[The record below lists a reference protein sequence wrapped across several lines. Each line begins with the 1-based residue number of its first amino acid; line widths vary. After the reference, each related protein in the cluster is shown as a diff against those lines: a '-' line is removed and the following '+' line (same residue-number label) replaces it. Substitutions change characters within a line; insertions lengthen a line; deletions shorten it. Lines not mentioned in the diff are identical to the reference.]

1 MTRRTSIAPARL
13 DGLSWLAIG
22 LTVLVVLITWIA
34 TAAPAMAQTESDGLG
49 DELHPPTRYETSES
63 QGVFP
68 AGRYDIGCHNGGFFG
83 DISCATLGTA
93 TNLVFSAGKHMVGL
107 SVWLLEAAVGFT
119 VEESLSDAA
128 TAIAD
133 ILDARVLGPI
143 GLAQLGLVVS
153 ALYMG
158 WQFARGRVGFG
169 AGEFALSLVVLAV
182 LIHVSS
188 GVGFGRTVT
197 GAVEAT
203 SGLASEVV
211 SLAADTESSDVAGR
225 VGTALVAGF
234 VRDPYDTI
242 AWGRPLTGT
251 ACEGARNQ
259 VLAAGPHGNDDNPRQ
274 AMTDAGCTAEAVFN
288 ARASADR
295 LVGALLHML
304 ATIAAL
310 VLLVVTAFTLV
321 VAKGLSLLLV
331 ALLPIALHAGVFPGA
346 GRSLLWHWVSA
357 LVRVIAL
364 ILAMGVFLALLVAG
378 LTGLLA
384 LSQGLWERFLLVV
397 FFMAVMWV
405 GRRQLVDTSGRF
417 ADSTLHRLDAARLGG
432 GHGAA
437 WVRPYQA
444 GGLTGLGVTRTIRE
458 SNSDYPTIPSR
469 ASTGMSQAGQLASVV
484 RWARRT
490 G

>member
-1 MTRRTSIAPARL
+1 L
-13 DGLSWLAIG
+13 DGISWLVAVALVSLVLLATG
-22 LTVLVVLITWIA
+22 VTVA
-34 TAAPAMAQTESDGLG
+34 SPALAQTEPDGLG
-49 DELHPPTRYETSES
+49 DELYPPTRYETSEA

-68 AGRYDIGCHNGGFFG
+68 VGHYDIGCHNGGFFG
-83 DISCATLGTA
+83 DISCATLGTT
-93 TNLVFSAGKHMVGL
+93 TNLVFSAGKHMVGM

-119 VEESLSDAA
+119 VEAALTDAA

-133 ILDARVLGPI
+133 LLDQRVLGPI
-143 GLAQLGLVVS
+143 GVAHLGLVVS

-158 WQFARGRVGFG
+158 WQFARGRVGVG
-169 AGEFALSLVVLAV
+169 AGEFALSLIVLAV
-182 LIHVSS
+182 LIHVTT

-203 SGLASEVV
+203 SGLAVEVV
-211 SLAADTESSDVAGR
+211 SLAADTESAGITGR
-225 VGTALVAGF
+225 VGNALVAGF

-251 ACEGARNQ
+251 ACEEARNQ
-259 VLAAGPHGNDDNPRQ
+259 ILAGGPHGNDDTSRQ
-274 AMTDAGCTAEAVFN
+274 TMTDAGCTAEAEFN
-288 ARASADR
+288 AQASADR
-295 LVGALLHML
+295 LVGALLHMV
-304 ATIAAL
+304 ATILAL

-357 LVRVIAL
+357 LVRVLAL

-378 LTGLLA
+378 LTGLLG
-384 LSQGLWERFLLVV
+384 LSQGLWERFLLVL

-405 GRRQLVDTSGRF
+405 GRKQLVDISGRF
-417 ADSTLHRLDAARLGG
+417 ADSTFHRLDAAGLGG

-458 SNSDYPTIPSR
+458 SNGDYPTMPTRRPSGI
-469 ASTGMSQAGQLASVV
+469 TQTGQLAAAV
-484 RWARRT
+484 RWGRRT